1 MKKVVVGMSGGV
13 DSSVAAYLLK
23 EQGYD
28 VIGVTMQIW
37 QEEDVCTVEEN
48 GGCCG
53 LSAVEDARRVAA
65 ALGIPYYVMNFR
77 EEFQKNV
84 IDYFADS
91 YVNGQT
97 PNPCI
102 ACNRYVKWEALL
114 KRSISIGADFIA
126 TGHYARVEQLS
137 NGRYALRRSATAAK
151 DQTYALYNLTQE
163 QLKRTLMP
171 VGEYTKE
178 EVRVIAEKI
187 GLLVADKPDSQD
199 ICFVQDGNYAAFI
212 EEHTGKKASEGNFVT
227 SDGTVI
233 GRHKGIIHYTV
244 GQRKGLG
251 LALEKPLISI
261 PTTAAIA
268 YNIWDT
274 DKFVCPIMDARR
286 NQVYTGVYCYTDHR
300 LDTVWEQDTMSIEAL
315 AEGLNCLDHEVIFLG
330 DGVAV
335 YREKLEALLT
345 IPFSFAPAHVNRQRA
360 AAVGALAEGYYK
372 EGKIQTAEEHEPEY
386 LRKSQ
391 AERERAER
399 ESVKHAD
406 VLKKQKN
413 GEKSE

>member
-151 DQTYALYNLTQE
+151 DQTCGQAGQSGYMFCTGWKLCCFYR
-163 QLKRTLMP
+163 RT
-171 VGEYTKE
+171 
-178 EVRVIAEKI
+178 
-187 GLLVADKPDSQD
+187 
-199 ICFVQDGNYAAFI
+199 
-212 EEHTGKKASEGNFVT
+212 
-227 SDGTVI
+227 
-233 GRHKGIIHYTV
+233 
-244 GQRKGLG
+244 
-251 LALEKPLISI
+251 
-261 PTTAAIA
+261 
-268 YNIWDT
+268 
-274 DKFVCPIMDARR
+274 
-286 NQVYTGVYCYTDHR
+286 
-300 LDTVWEQDTMSIEAL
+300 
-315 AEGLNCLDHEVIFLG
+315 
-330 DGVAV
+330 
-335 YREKLEALLT
+335 YREESFGRKLCYIGWNCHREA
-345 IPFSFAPAHVNRQRA
+345 
-360 AAVGALAEGYYK
+360 
-372 EGKIQTAEEHEPEY
+372 
-386 LRKSQ
+386 
-391 AERERAER
+391 
-399 ESVKHAD
+399 
-406 VLKKQKN
+406 
-413 GEKSE
+413 